1 MGLKIKPTSSLDEKM
16 SAKIEA
22 WINEKI
28 EFLSKAGEILV
39 KEAVE
44 SGNYQDQTGD
54 LRASIG
60 FLVMY
65 GGQIKK
71 EQFSARPA
79 GTEARSKAISTAQGL
94 KGISLVVIAGKNY
107 AAYVES
113 QGYNVLTSA
122 QQLATSL
129 IPKLLK
135 NENSI

>member
-1 MGLKIKPTSSLDEKM
+1 MGLE
-16 SAKIEA
+16 AKITSALEKKIAERLDA
-22 WINEKI
+22 WINDKI
-28 EFLSKAGEILV
+28 DFLIKAGEILV

-60 FLVMY
+60 FLVMRD
-65 GGQIKK
+65 GEIKK

-79 GTEARSKAISTAQGL
+79 GAEARTKAINKAKGL
-94 KGISLVVIAGKNY
+94 NGISLIVIAGKNY

-113 QGYNVLTSA
+113 QGYNVLTSS
-122 QQLATSL
+122 QQLAASL

-135 NENSI
+135 K